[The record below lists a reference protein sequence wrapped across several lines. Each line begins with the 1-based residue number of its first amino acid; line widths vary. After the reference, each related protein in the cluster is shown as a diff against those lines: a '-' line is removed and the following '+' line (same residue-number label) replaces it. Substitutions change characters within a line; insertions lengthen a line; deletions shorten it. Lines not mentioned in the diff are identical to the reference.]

1 MSKNRLTDLNDHLFM
16 ALERL
21 NDESLTPEHIEAEAK
36 RAVAIVALAD
46 LVTEIARTRL
56 TAARLF
62 AEHGEKVLGYL
73 PAIGSGTSGSAA
85 QIESTAEK

>member
-1 MSKNRLTDLNDHLFM
+1 MTKNRLSDLNDHLFA

-21 NDESLTPEHIEAEAK
+21 NDDDLTADQIESEAK
-36 RAVAIVALAD
+36 RADAIVALAD
-46 LVTEIARTRL
+46 QVTENARTRL

-73 PAIGSGTSGSAA
+73 PAIGNGRVA
-85 QIESTAEK
+85 QIEGTTEDQK